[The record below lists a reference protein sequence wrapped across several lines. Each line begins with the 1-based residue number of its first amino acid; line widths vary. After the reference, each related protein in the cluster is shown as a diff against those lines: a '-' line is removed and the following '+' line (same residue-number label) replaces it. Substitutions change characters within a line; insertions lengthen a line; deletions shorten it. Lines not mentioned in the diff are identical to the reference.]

1 MTLNDSSMIITLPLP
16 NLSIYIVLF
25 DMSTKKISF
34 DKSVILDR

>member
-1 MTLNDSSMIITLPLP
+1 MTLNDSSMIITLP
-16 NLSIYIVLF
+16 LSIYIVLF